1 MYDLLLNSTNY
12 YSYAGYVLITILAV
26 FEGPIVTV
34 ALGSIINLGYLNFTL
49 VYIAVILGDVIGD
62 VFLYSMGYKY
72 GDKAIHKIQ
81 ERISIKDYHVEK
93 VKKMFYKNKY
103 LILIISKITNGV
115 GFSVAVLLT
124 AGIVRIPFVYYMA
137 ANLFGQLIWSGVLL
151 FVGYHF
157 VGLYNQIDSFSGKA
171 TYLALGLFIIFLIY
185 FFTRR
190 KKVSTS
196 ENI

>member
-115 GFSVAVLLT
+115 GFSVVVLLT

>member
-12 YSYAGYVLITILAV
+12 YSYAGYALITILAV

-93 VKKMFYKNKY
+93 VKKMFHKNKY

-115 GFSVAVLLT
+115 GFSVVVLLT

>member
-12 YSYAGYVLITILAV
+12 YSYAGYALITILAV

-93 VKKMFYKNKY
+93 VKKMFHKNKY

-115 GFSVAVLLT
+115 GFSVVVLLT
-124 AGIVRIPFVYYMA
+124 AGIVRIPFVYYMV

-171 TYLALGLFIIFLIY
+171 TYLALGLFMIFLIY

>member
-115 GFSVAVLLT
+115 GFSVVVLLT

-171 TYLALGLFIIFLIY
+171 TYLALGLSIIFLIY